1 MIGRRAALA
10 VAAFAVL
17 TSVPAHAQSQD
28 FPNRPVRI
36 VVPTAPGGMSDIVS
50 RTFAAKVQER
60 TGKVVVVENRTGAN
74 GVLAAD
80 YVAKSAPDGYTIYL
94 GFHGTNSVLQHLDAK
109 LPYNPEKDF
118 ASVVFLVTGPTVLVV
133 HPSVPAKTI
142 KELIELAK
150 TKPGGLSYA
159 SAGIGTT
166 PHLVAEQFKLY
177 TGVNITG
184 VQYRGAAPANQ
195 DVLAGHVPMTFD
207 LTGNA
212 MNNIKEGKFRALCAA
227 ALAAAARRA
236 HHAGGGAASDGSGRM
251 VRVLRP
257 GRHAARRDRL
267 AQPGGQRDLRGARRQ
282 RALHQRRDDAAARYA
297 GGSRQARQCGQ
308 QALERGDPQG
318 RHQAGAVARDG
329 APTRGAAQKKA
340 GPSCDGPAF
349 CLCAVYCLPASNGVM
364 RRTVTRRFSSLG
376 PWTGTLSW
384 VSP

>member
-1 MIGRRAALA
+1 MIGRRTALA
-10 VAAFAVL
+10 AAAFAVL
-17 TSVPAHAQSQD
+17 TTVAAHAQSQD
-28 FPNRPVRI
+28 FPSRPIRI
-36 VVPTAPGGMSDIVS
+36 IVPTPPGGMSDIVS

-109 LPYNPEKDF
+109 LPYNPDKDF
-118 ASVVFLVTGPTVLVV
+118 APVVFLVTGPTVLVV

-177 TGVNITG
+177 TGTDITG

-207 LTGNA
+207 LIGNA
-212 MNNIKEGKFRALCAA
+212 MNNIKEGKFRALGLTA
-227 ALAAAARRA
+227 
-236 HHAGGGAASDGSGRM
+236 
-251 VRVLRP
+251 
-257 GRHAARRDRL
+257 
-267 AQPGGQRDLRGARRQ
+267 RQ
-282 RALHQRRDDAAARYA
+282 RSPLLPDVPTMQEA
-297 GGSRQARQCGQ
+297 G
-308 QALERGDPQG
+308 LPQME
-318 RHQAGAVARDG
+318 AGAWFAFFAPAGTPRAAIDWLNREANAIFSAPDVSARFTNAGMALPLGSPEDLGKHVAADSKRWSEVI
-329 APTRGAAQKKA
+329 RKA
-340 GPSCDGPAF
+340 GIK
-349 CLCAVYCLPASNGVM
+349 LPQ
-364 RRTVTRRFSSLG
+364 
-376 PWTGTLSW
+376 
-384 VSP
+384 

>member
-1 MIGRRAALA
+1 MLTAAA
-10 VAAFAVL
+10 
-17 TSVPAHAQSQD
+17 AHAQSQD
-28 FPNRPVRI
+28 FPNRPIRI
-36 VVPTAPGGMSDIVS
+36 IVPTAPGGMSDIVS

-109 LPYNPEKDF
+109 LPYNPAKDF
-118 ASVVFLVTGPTVLVV
+118 APVVFLVTGPTVLVV
-133 HPSVPAKTI
+133 HPSVPAKTVQ
-142 KELIELAK
+142 ELIALAK

-177 TGVNITG
+177 AGVDIVG

-207 LTGNA
+207 LIGNA
-212 MNNIKEGKFRALCAA
+212 MNNIKRRQVPRARHHRGA

-236 HHAGGGAASDGSGRM
+236 DHAWRRGCRRWKPAPGSRSS
-251 VRVLRP
+251 RR
-257 GRHAARRDRL
+257 RARRASAIDWLNRE
-267 AQPGGQRDLRGARRQ
+267 ANAIFAAPDVSAP
-282 RALHQRRDDAAARYA
+282 LHHSRHDAAARFA
-297 GGSRQARQCGQ
+297 GGSGRARRGGQ
-308 QALERGDPQG
+308 QALGRGDPQG
-318 RHQAGAVARDG
+318 RHQAAAVARDD
-329 APTRGAAQKKA
+329 APTRGAVQIKRPDRRVTVRPF
-340 GPSCDGPAF
+340 GF
-349 CLCAVYCLPASNGVM
+349 CAVYCLPASSGVM

-376 PWTGTLSW
+376 PCTGTLSW